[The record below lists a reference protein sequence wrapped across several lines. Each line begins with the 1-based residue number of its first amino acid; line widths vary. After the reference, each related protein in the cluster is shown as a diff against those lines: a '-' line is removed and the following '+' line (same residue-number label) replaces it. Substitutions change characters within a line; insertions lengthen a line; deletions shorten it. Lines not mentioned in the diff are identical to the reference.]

1 MATISFNC
9 STLSHAVKKNT
20 FSSRSRVAALAPKVA
35 RSSARASFRTSAQV
49 GIFFSTTTGNT
60 EEVADLLSS
69 ELDSCADPVDVGDIA
84 DDIASLTGFDGLIV
98 GAPTWNTGADEMRS
112 GTSWDDV
119 LEQIGGMDFSG
130 KKVAVFGCGD
140 SSSYSDYFC
149 DAIEEVYSVFKNAG
163 ADMVGNFPC
172 DDYEFEESKSTVDGP
187 SGSDDAAKLLGLAID
202 VENQSDLTED
212 RVSKWAAQLKTEMSL

>member
-1 MATISFNC
+1 MKS
-9 STLSHAVKKNT
+9 V
-20 FSSRSRVAALAPKVA
+20 
-35 RSSARASFRTSAQV
+35 RSSSLMCEAKT
-49 GIFFSTTTGNT
+49 GLFFSTTTGNT

-69 ELDSCADPVDVGDIA
+69 ELSDVADPVDVGDIA
-84 DDIASLTGFDGLIV
+84 GSLGDLTGFDNLIV

-119 LEQIGGMDFSG
+119 LEELAGMDFSG

-149 DAIEEVYSVFKNAG
+149 DAMEELYSTFKGAG
-163 ADMVGNFPC
+163 ADMVGHFPC
-172 DDYEFEESKSTVDGP
+172 EDYEFEESKSVVGGP
-187 SGSDDAAKLLGLAID
+187 ASSEDASELLGMAID
-202 VENQSDLTED
+202 VENQSDMTED